1 MLVRAAKTIL
11 QKIKSA
17 QRRMFFKKKVDSMVI
32 VSGDH
37 KNLNVFEFFMVEV
50 VQELFK
56 QIRKESSLELSLTF
70 TTGKSINT
78 RRTVKRLLD
87 VPFSRTIVKQK
98 SLSNTMTRA
107 YNWFLDFDLLP
118 ENLGELTKN
127 QIK

>member
-50 VQELFK
+50 VQESFK

-87 VPFSRTIVKQK
+87 VPYSRTIVKQK

-107 YNWFLDFDLLP
+107 YNWFLDFDSLP